1 MTSKVVATNIPWTK
15 LENLEKQGYIS
26 FLRGS
31 GISKKDFDE
40 KGAFPCIHYG
50 DLYTA
55 YQKPE
60 IIEVVHRTNFDGK
73 VRSHVGDVLIPA
85 TTTADEMG
93 IAIARAINKKGV
105 VLGSDINILRT
116 ENKYLLSTYLSY
128 IFNYGIKRE
137 LASYAK
143 GTNILHLSN
152 KDIKKLSIPVPSLPE
167 QKRIVEKLDKIFGN
181 IDKAK
186 EKTTHNLK
194 NVQEVFEARMDS
206 ILKPHSDWHN
216 VKMSEV
222 CDVRDGT
229 HDSPKY
235 IKSGFPLVTSKNLK
249 NGTLVFDNIKYICQ
263 EDYDHINERSKVD
276 IGDVLFAMIGTI
288 GNPVVVTEEPRYA
301 IKNMALFK
309 HSKEILPSFLK
320 YILESRVVLDKMQ
333 KEANGTTQKFVSLGY
348 LRNFI
353 ISLPS
358 IKQQSDIIK
367 ELDSLRTKTQELEKI
382 YTKKLAD
389 LDELKQSVLQQ
400 AFSGKL

>member
-15 LENLEKQGYIS
+15 LEDLEKQGYIS

-40 KGAFPCIHYG
+40 KGSFPCIHYG

-60 IIEVVHRTNFDGK
+60 ISEVVHRTNFDGK
-73 VRSHVGDVLIPA
+73 VRSHIGDVLVPA

-167 QKRIVEKLDKIFGN
+167 QKRIVEKLDKIFAD

-186 EKTTHNLK
+186 ENTEKNLEKAKEVFLNTLEYLFTTNTQHWPQYTLHELGHVQTGTTPTTSQKDNFGSFIPFIKPSDFHEDGTLDYNQQGLSQKGLTKSRLIKKGSILMVCIGATITKTGFCERDVACNQQINTLYPIKDDYKFLYYAMIRPSFKLQVIKESPKTTLPIINKTKWEKLTLK
-194 NVQEVFEARMDS
+194 V
-206 ILKPHSDWHN
+206 P
-216 VKMSEV
+216 
-222 CDVRDGT
+222 
-229 HDSPKY
+229 
-235 IKSGFPLVTSKNLK
+235 
-249 NGTLVFDNIKYICQ
+249 
-263 EDYDHINERSKVD
+263 
-276 IGDVLFAMIGTI
+276 
-288 GNPVVVTEEPRYA
+288 
-301 IKNMALFK
+301 
-309 HSKEILPSFLK
+309 
-320 YILESRVVLDKMQ
+320 VLDEQ
-333 KEANGTTQKFVSLGY
+333 KRIVAQ
-348 LRNFI
+348 
-353 ISLPS
+353 
-358 IKQQSDIIK
+358 
-367 ELDSLRTKTQELEKI
+367 LDTLLAKTKELEKI